1 MLAAEHYQDLF
12 AGSALPKREL
22 LEVHRGKI
30 SLHHAKAGYDYPAI
44 RLPFTFSGLAGLSTR
59 IYQTVHKGA
68 LAFLVVVSSSNKSE
82 EESEKKSESF
92 ATSSRYSSL
101 HGEDRAFESPRAHFA
116 VGDFLYARRLRHN
129 HHARCTWP
137 VQPKLISKAS
147 GRSSFFTPVSRPHP
161 KNRKKVI
168 IALFQSSSRSIS
180 RPCSSG

>member
-1 MLAAEHYQDLF
+1 MSTLHTVCENPMLYEI
-12 AGSALPKREL
+12 
-22 LEVHRGKI
+22 HRSKI
-30 SLHHAKAGYDYPAI
+30 SLHCAKADYSYPTI
-44 RLPFTFSGLAGLSTR
+44 RLLHTLSALAGLPTH
-59 IYQTVHKGA
+59 IYQTVHQGA

-82 EESEKKSESF
+82 EESPMKSENPTMTLRSP
-92 ATSSRYSSL
+92 YL

-161 KNRKKVI
+161 KNRKKSDN
-168 IALFQSSSRSIS
+168 SSFSIKLQVNIPS
-180 RPCSSG
+180 V